1 MSRLCQCLQRFWALH
16 AQDEAAALIQSFKGR
31 EEVSYLQLRK
41 WQQEVKAALGDG
53 EWEVVGVNLTPFS
66 IEETALVLLVA
77 EEKRRIYVPLDTQL
91 PVIRQLEMVRSS
103 GVQRLVTTWDSP
115 LAKLFASSDGRASGA
130 VEWRTVD
137 LKTSPFQPVQV
148 LAFSDSWLRSQI
160 QESLLCRVRQKLT
173 EGDNSAPLYVLF
185 TSGTTGKPRGVVG
198 TRTGAWTRCEWM
210 WTAYPFATSEDN
222 GERVLRA
229 TKLSFVDSV
238 WEILGAFLQRV
249 PLVHIQ
255 QPRRHQGGNSAR
267 QDTAKSVL
275 LDDSA
280 RFLEVMRIEQVTRFT
295 AVPSVLEMLLLQT
308 KETELQFG
316 LAQLRYILS
325 SGEILSVHA
334 VQKLTTALPEV
345 AILNLYG
352 STEVSGDVTCMEL
365 KAPMTL
371 AQLNEWQECG
381 IPIASLSGNGV
392 VGGEKTSLLLVSSDL
407 SRHTSQSSG
416 PTPIVVWPLSRETTN
431 EATQGILYVAGPL
444 VSLGYISD
452 CDEDAFVTSDAL
464 LTSHTDELVASRRWF
479 CTGDVCSVFQ
489 GRLYFRGRKDN
500 AVKIHGQRVYLEA
513 VERAVAA
520 ALKETSKSSGVD
532 DDVDSKDLSSKQVI
546 AFTMTKE
553 IEHYGASH
561 APHQVFVVST
571 DAVQRLSH
579 GKVDRRALETL
590 LSRDTGGS
598 SLLFQ
603 SLTTDDNAK
612 STTERLLA
620 RILKETLDVSL
631 STGIPG
637 DVRARTF
644 REIGANSLLATLLVY
659 ELHEAFGPH
668 PVKSHELLEMTI
680 GEVLSSLDDLKENPG
695 VKAFPDSTQHK
706 PVKDWD
712 SDSDAGSA
720 IKRRKLVNSVC
731 TDTARTADE
740 TTALTYVS
748 RYNQSSLGVNGVY
761 MPTCY
766 ASPLSSSEQ
775 TSATSL
781 STSWVLKRQWR
792 VDLKK
797 CIDASPLVIQRH
809 DLDGAVISTWAIVG
823 SHSGQ
828 LVCVDVQDNGREVWR
843 VTLDDRIEASATLSV
858 KYGLVYVGTYA
869 GTLFALEMH
878 SGDIRWRFRAIEAIK
893 AAALVIDT
901 RKLVVFGAY
910 DSNLYGLDAVTG
922 QRRWAIDLQG
932 SIFSTPL
939 YCGWSEKLF
948 AATTRGIVVAFQFT
962 SSTGDDVKEQWKL
975 QLPAPVFAG
984 LNADY
989 ASKIL
994 VAGCAD
1000 GNLYGLSTDSG
1011 SMQWRLPTEKPI
1023 FSSPC
1028 VYRAGS
1034 LVFGSHDGM
1043 LRRVNSRS
1051 GELIWS
1057 TNLHGAVFA
1066 SSTVVR
1072 LVGATP
1078 AQCADTLNEGTSTTD
1093 GQLVCCVATTTGR
1106 VYFCDEN
1113 TGSIIYQTCESSE
1126 KASSAADT
1134 SENCSELGPLFGSPV
1149 LIDKWCLLGTR
1160 TNYFYGFE
1168 LKQTSSNEN

>member
-392 VGGEKTSLLLVSSDL
+392 
-407 SRHTSQSSG
+407 
-416 PTPIVVWPLSRETTN
+416 
-431 EATQGILYVAGPL
+431 
-444 VSLGYISD
+444 
-452 CDEDAFVTSDAL
+452 
-464 LTSHTDELVASRRWF
+464 
-479 CTGDVCSVFQ
+479 
-489 GRLYFRGRKDN
+489 
-500 AVKIHGQRVYLEA
+500 
-513 VERAVAA
+513 
-520 ALKETSKSSGVD
+520 
-532 DDVDSKDLSSKQVI
+532 
-546 AFTMTKE
+546 
-553 IEHYGASH
+553 
-561 APHQVFVVST
+561 
-571 DAVQRLSH
+571 
-579 GKVDRRALETL
+579 
-590 LSRDTGGS
+590 
-598 SLLFQ
+598 
-603 SLTTDDNAK
+603 
-612 STTERLLA
+612 
-620 RILKETLDVSL
+620 
-631 STGIPG
+631 
-637 DVRARTF
+637 
-644 REIGANSLLATLLVY
+644 
-659 ELHEAFGPH
+659 LHEAFGPH